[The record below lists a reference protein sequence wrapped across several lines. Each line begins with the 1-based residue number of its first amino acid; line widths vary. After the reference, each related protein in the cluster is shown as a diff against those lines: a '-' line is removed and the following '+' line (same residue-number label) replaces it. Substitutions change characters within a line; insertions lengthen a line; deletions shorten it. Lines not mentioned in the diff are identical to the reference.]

1 MKKSKAI
8 EAINRRG
15 ALLVFPVNNQKEP
28 PSLWSELFPRSLMRW
43 EWDDSGDNRV
53 ASLWHLREELSRS
66 NKVVYSKWY
75 RGRATFFSKE
85 LFVAILALLG
95 KPQGLGKGSLSLLQA
110 LEEESP
116 LSTKVLKKKSKL
128 QGQALEGAYH
138 KALKPLWSRGLIV
151 GYGEVDEGAFP
162 SLAIGATQV
171 LFEELW
177 KESQALTVEKGLHRV
192 EKILKDNPLFLKEV
206 QKQIKLL
213 PEIKPVAKMKRIIR
227 GKDLYLD

>member
-1 MKKSKAI
+1 
-8 EAINRRG
+8 
-15 ALLVFPVNNQKEP
+15 
-28 PSLWSELFPRSLMRW
+28 MRW

-95 KPQGLGKGSLSLLQA
+95 KPQGLSKGSVSLLEA

-128 QGQALEGAYH
+128 QGQVLEGTYH

-177 KESQALTVEKGLHRV
+177 KESQSLTFEKALHEVER
-192 EKILKDNPLFLKEV
+192 ILKNNPLFLKEV
-206 QKQIKLL
+206 QKQIELL
-213 PEIKPVAKMKRIIR
+213 PEIKPVKRNKRIIK
-227 GKDLYLD
+227 GKDLYLE

>member
-1 MKKSKAI
+1 MKQSKAL

-15 ALLVFPVNNQKEP
+15 ALLVFPLQNRKEP
-28 PSLWSELFPRSLMRW
+28 PSLWAELFPRSLMRW
-43 EWDDSGDNRV
+43 EWDDSGDSRV
-53 ASLWHLREELSRS
+53 ANLWHLREELSRS
-66 NKVVYSKWY
+66 HKVVYSKWY
-75 RGRATFFSKE
+75 QGRATFFSKE

-95 KPQGLGKGSLSLLQA
+95 KPEGLSKGSLSLLQA

-128 QGQALEGAYH
+128 QGQALEGTYH
-138 KALKPLWSRGLIV
+138 KALKPLWVRGLIV
-151 GYGEVDEGAFP
+151 AYGEVDEGAFP

-177 KESQALTVEKGLHRV
+177 RESQSLPLEKARHRL

-206 QKQIKLL
+206 QKRIKLL
-213 PEIKPVAKMKRIIR
+213 PEFKPVHKNKRIIK
-227 GKDLYLD
+227 GKDLYLE

>member
-1 MKKSKAI
+1 
-8 EAINRRG
+8 
-15 ALLVFPVNNQKEP
+15 
-28 PSLWSELFPRSLMRW
+28 
-43 EWDDSGDNRV
+43 
-53 ASLWHLREELSRS
+53 
-66 NKVVYSKWY
+66 
-75 RGRATFFSKE
+75 
-85 LFVAILALLG
+85 
-95 KPQGLGKGSLSLLQA
+95 
-110 LEEESP
+110 
-116 LSTKVLKKKSKL
+116 
-128 QGQALEGAYH
+128 LEGAYH

-177 KESQALTVEKGLHRV
+177 KESQALTVEKALHRV